1 MRATNGNTEAN
12 CKLYN
17 LHKLLEINCKSNV
30 TLKQNKKKKG
40 KFSQKFNQDRNKYGI
55 SEKGEAN

>member
-1 MRATNGNTEAN
+1 METEAN